1 MTQDDSKQA
10 ANIFSSEGQSLSKAD
25 TLKALREVIGQLEGL
40 VEKLDTSEQG
50 ELAATRAL
58 NSLMAGVDALT
69 TTLETPPPP
78 PVAPRPP
85 KGDND
90 EPLEEIVKNEPS
102 SSVSGALEETNRP
115 GVVSQQEEF
124 PEDLD
129 DLIEKIPPS
138 FSTVQKVWDWIL
150 EKVRLL
156 LPGSWNE
163 KLSDWALTG
172 IISAT
177 VVLVLLLSV
186 TWVSRSP
193 SPQVA
198 EKPPVSGVEQP
209 ETRPK
214 SSQNLPPEVK
224 APSPK
229 SPVAPSPAP
238 IAPPSRPLRLNP
250 EQSLIAAIQNQV
262 AEITNQ
268 YAEGLIRSIE
278 ADFLGSQL
286 IVAVGDEWYSLPEKR
301 QNQLA
306 DEMFARSR
314 TLDFKKIELY
324 DGEGVLLARSPVVG
338 DEMVI
343 LRRSND

>member
-10 ANIFSSEGQSLSKAD
+10 KNLFSSEVQPLSKAD

-40 VEKLDTSEQG
+40 AEKLDTTEQD
-50 ELAATRAL
+50 ELAATPAL
-58 NSLMAGVDALT
+58 KSLMAGVSALT
-69 TTLETPPPP
+69 TSLETPPPP
-78 PVAPRPP
+78 PAAPRPP
-85 KGDND
+85 KGEDD

-102 SSVSGALEETNRP
+102 SAVSEGLEETNRP
-115 GVVSQQEEF
+115 GMVSEPEEF
-124 PEDLD
+124 PDDLD

-150 EKVRLL
+150 EKVRFL

-193 SPQVA
+193 APQVA
-198 EKPPVSGVEQP
+198 EKPPTPKLEQP
-209 ETRPK
+209 KTSPK
-214 SSQNLPPEVK
+214 SSQNLPSDTE

-229 SPVAPSPAP
+229 APVAP

-286 IVAVGDEWYSLPEKR
+286 IVAVGDEWYSLPQKQ

-343 LRRSND
+343 LRRSNE